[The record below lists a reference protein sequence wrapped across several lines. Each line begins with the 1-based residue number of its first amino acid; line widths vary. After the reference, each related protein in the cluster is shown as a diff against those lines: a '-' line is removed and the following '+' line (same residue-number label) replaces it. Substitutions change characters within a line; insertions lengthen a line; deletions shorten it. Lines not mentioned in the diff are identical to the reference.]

1 MKNIAV
7 FASGE
12 GTNLQAIIDAVKNGR
27 IKGKVVLVVSSVKG
41 AGALERAEKEN
52 IPSFVLPLK
61 DFASGAEHD
70 ARLTGLCRE
79 YKIDLICLAGYML
92 KLGPQML
99 AGWHEKIINI
109 HPALLPAFGGKG
121 FYGMKVHEAVI
132 DSGAALSGATVHF
145 VSKDYDRGPIILQAA
160 VNVLPGDTPGSLAKR
175 VNFQELALYPK
186 AAALFCA
193 DRLKIEGNR
202 VLVLPADERGGRLK
216 RALMSLSDKTGAVEF
231 ARVLTEMGVEIIS
244 TSGTYKLLKEAGLP
258 VRSLEIFTGFPEI
271 LDGRVKTLH
280 PLVHGGI
287 LYRRD
292 NPAHVEDVKRC
303 AIESID
309 LVAVNLYPFQETA
322 KKAAPWSE
330 ELIENIDIGGV
341 ALLRA
346 AAKNYKDVAVVANPL
361 DYAAVLKNL
370 KENDG
375 VLPEEFRKELALKAF
390 KHTAAYDTAIA
401 DVLGPALFPEAGQR
415 AGQSPSTPPAKADFA
430 DLFEARLNKINDLRY
445 GENPHQSCALYSK
458 NKRLPFD
465 QLQGKELSYNNI
477 LDAYG
482 ACQAVL
488 EFSVPA
494 AVIFK
499 HITPCGMGTGLN
511 LAEAFER
518 AWNTDP
524 LSAFGGIIAVNRKLD
539 GEIADFLS
547 KKFVEVICAPDYDA
561 QALAVFAK
569 KPNLRLLK
577 WRDFPA
583 QHLQFRSVGE
593 EILVS
598 SSDSIL
604 LGDKWEVPTL
614 KKPSKEEEETLK
626 FAWTAAKYVR
636 SNAIVLAGPGRTVGI
651 GAGQMSRVDAVFM
664 ARHKYGEFL
673 KNNPAPKP
681 LALASDAFFPF
692 PDGIEEA
699 AKAGVTAIVQPGGSV
714 RDKEVVAAADSLGLA
729 MVMTGIRHFRH

>member
-12 GTNLQAIIDAVKNGR
+12 GTNLQAMLDAVKNGR
-27 IKGKVVLVVSSVKG
+27 INGKVVLAVSSLKG
-41 AGALERAEKEN
+41 AGALARAEKEN
-52 IPSFVLPLK
+52 IPAFALPLK

-70 ARLTGLCRE
+70 ARLAGLCEE
-79 YKIDLICLAGYML
+79 YKIDLVCLAGYML
-92 KLGPQML
+92 KLGPRML
-99 AGWHEKIINI
+99 AGWQGKIINI

-132 DSGAALSGATVHF
+132 NSGAAVSGATAHF
-145 VSKDYDRGPIILQAA
+145 VSEDYDRGPIILQAP
-160 VNVLPGDTPGSLAKR
+160 VNVLSGDTPEVLAKR
-175 VNFQELALYPK
+175 VNAMELTLYPK
-186 AAALFCA
+186 AAALFCD
-193 DRLKIEGNR
+193 DRLKIEGNK
-202 VLVLPADERGGRLK
+202 VLVLPANENSRVLK
-216 RALMSLSDKTGAVEF
+216 RALLSLSDKTGAVDF
-231 ARVLTEMGVEIIS
+231 ARALTGMGVEIIS

-258 VRSLEIFTGFPEI
+258 VRALETLTGFPEI

-292 NPAHVEDVKRC
+292 NPVHAGDIKRC
-303 AIESID
+303 AIEPID
-309 LVAVNLYPFQETA
+309 LVAVNLYPFEETA

-346 AAKNYKDVAVVANPL
+346 AAKNYQDVAVVSNAS
-361 DYAAVLKNL
+361 DYAAVIKNL
-370 KENDG
+370 KENGG
-375 VLPEEFRKELALKAF
+375 VLPLEFRKELALKAF

-401 DVLGPALFPEAGQR
+401 GVLVKTQISEE
-415 AGQSPSTPPAKADFA
+415 TPAKTDFA
-430 DLFEARLNKINDLRY
+430 PLFEVRLNKINDLRY

-458 NKRLPFD
+458 NTGLPFD

-494 AVIFK
+494 AVILK
-499 HITPCGMGTGLN
+499 HVTPCGMGTGIDLV
-511 LAEAFER
+511 EAFER

-524 LSAFGGIIAVNRKLD
+524 LSAFGGIVAVNRKLD
-539 GEIADFLS
+539 GNIADFLS
-547 KKFVEVICAPDYDA
+547 KKFVEVICAPDYDDR
-561 QALAVFAK
+561 ALAVFAK
-569 KPNLRLLK
+569 KTNLRLLK
-577 WRDFPA
+577 WRDFS
-583 QHLQFRSVGE
+583 QKHLVLRSVGDE
-593 EILVS
+593 VLVS
-598 SSDSIL
+598 SSDSVL
-604 LGDKWEVPTL
+604 FADKWEVPTL
-614 KKPSKEEEETLK
+614 KKPSKEEETALK

-636 SNAIVLAGPGRTVGI
+636 SNAIVLAGPGQTVGI

-664 ARHKYGEFL
+664 ARHKYEEFL
-673 KNNPAPKP
+673 KNNQAPKP
-681 LALASDAFFPF
+681 LVLASDAFFPF

-699 AKAGVTAIVQPGGSV
+699 AKAGVTAVVQPGGSV
-714 RDKEVVAAADSLGLA
+714 RDKEVVAAADRLGLA

>member
-1 MKNIAV
+1 M
-7 FASGE
+7 
-12 GTNLQAIIDAVKNGR
+12 
-27 IKGKVVLVVSSVKG
+27 
-41 AGALERAEKEN
+41 
-52 IPSFVLPLK
+52 LPP
-61 DFASGAEHD
+61 G
-70 ARLTGLCRE
+70 
-79 YKIDLICLAGYML
+79 
-92 KLGPQML
+92 
-99 AGWHEKIINI
+99 
-109 HPALLPAFGGKG
+109 
-121 FYGMKVHEAVI
+121 
-132 DSGAALSGATVHF
+132 DSGRT
-145 VSKDYDRGPIILQAA
+145 
-160 VNVLPGDTPGSLAKR
+160 
-175 VNFQELALYPK
+175 
-186 AAALFCA
+186 
-193 DRLKIEGNR
+193 
-202 VLVLPADERGGRLK
+202 LK
-216 RALMSLSDKTGAVEF
+216 RALMSLSDKTGAVDF
-231 ARVLTEMGVEIIS
+231 AQALTEMGVEIIS

-258 VRSLEIFTGFPEI
+258 VRALETFTGFPEI

-309 LVAVNLYPFQETA
+309 LVAVNLYPFEETA

-361 DYAAVLKNL
+361 DYGAVIKNL
-370 KENDG
+370 KENGG
-375 VLPEEFRKELALKAF
+375 VLPVEFRKELALKAF

-401 DVLGPALFPEAGQR
+401 GVLAPALFPEAGQR
-415 AGQSPSTPPAKADFA
+415 AGQSPALLEQTTACEIIGGEINHNSDTKRAGQNTDATPAKADYA

-488 EFSVPA
+488 EFPVPA

-511 LAEAFER
+511 LSEAFER
-518 AWNTDP
+518 AWNTDQ

-539 GEIADFLS
+539 GEIAGFLS

-598 SSDSIL
+598 SSDSVL
-604 LGDKWEVPTL
+604 FGDKWEVPTL
-614 KKPSKEEEETLK
+614 KKPSKEEEEALK
-626 FAWTAAKYVR
+626 FAWTVAKYVR
-636 SNAIVLAGPGRTVGI
+636 SNAIVLAGPGYTAGI

-664 ARHKYGEFL
+664 ARHKYEEFL

-699 AKAGVTAIVQPGGSV
+699 AKAGVTAVIQPGGSM
-714 RDKEVVAAADSLGLA
+714 RDKEVVAAADRLGLS